1 MYKRFSYSLLDI
13 QRRSNWQFYVARHDT
28 KINTYLTFFP
38 KKSTQKHL
46 IIKGGD
52 VIASVIWQAT
62 LQ

>member
-1 MYKRFSYSLLDI
+1 MSQGMTL
-13 QRRSNWQFYVARHDT
+13 

-62 LQ
+62 LQQLYYQFLK